1 MQVHERRTR
10 FSFICLEYLELT
22 VVSCRETKETKEHKP
37 DDDELNDVAAMG
49 GVNLNEESAK
59 LATASEIV
67 GTQMRSVDDHAFIPG
82 DSIRKRVM
90 ANCKWA
96 GRTIT

>member
-1 MQVHERRTR
+1 M
-10 FSFICLEYLELT
+10 Y
-22 VVSCRETKETKEHKP
+22 CREIKEAKDHKP

-67 GTQMRSVDDHAFIPG
+67 GTQMRSIDDHAFVPG
-82 DSIRKRVM
+82 ENIRRRV
-90 ANCKWA
+90 AASCKFA
-96 GRTIT
+96 